1 MENKGLSQEE
11 LDSTYEEIEQML
23 QIMEEIYFKNLEY
36 FKKND
41 KELYKKVTKEEKK
54 ILKDKSKE
62 KFAVELNKTGSLDI
76 INRKNEE
83 YFYNTDPFLRGDN
96 IAHQLDYKTVAF
108 NGVGLG
114 THITS
119 TIKFNK
125 PKKVLICESNIQIF
139 RCSMYI
145 TDYTELSKLTK
156 LTISIGDICKSK
168 KYDKTFKI
176 K

>member
-1 MENKGLSQEE
+1 MENKEFSQEE
-11 LDSTYEEIEQML
+11 LDKTYAEIEQML
-23 QIMEEIYFKNLEY
+23 QIMEEIYFKNLEF
-36 FKKND
+36 FKNSN
-41 KELYKKVTKEEKK
+41 KELYKTVNKESKK

-76 INRKNEE
+76 INRKNGD
-83 YFYNTDPFLRGDN
+83 YFYNTDPFVKGDN
-96 IAHQLDYKTVAF
+96 IAHQLEYKTIAF
-108 NGVGLG
+108 KGVGLG

-125 PKKVLICESNIQIF
+125 PKKVLICENDVQVF

-145 TDYTELSKLTK
+145 TDYEELSTLTK
-156 LTISIGDICKSK
+156 LKVTLDDTCKNK